1 MGTALPKQFL
11 PLADRPILIRTLE
24 AFWRF
29 QDTLPIA
36 LVLPTSDFDLWEG
49 LASTWL
55 SPSHQAQLLLCEG
68 GNSRCHSV
76 YNGLQRLYQH
86 IEKPSTCWAAI
97 HDGVRPFVSTAL
109 LAEAY
114 ESAQTQGASVAC
126 VPVKATLRRKGS
138 LGNSQTVDRSEYFE
152 VQTPQT
158 FRLDLI
164 HQAFLKRPHDNFT
177 DDASL
182 YQDSGGELA
191 ICQGSYDNIKVT
203 TPEDLELGE
212 LILKRL
218 AGGP

>member
-76 YNGLQRLYQH
+76 YN
-86 IEKPSTCWAAI
+86 W
-97 HDGVRPFVSTAL
+97 F
-109 LAEAY
+109 AEAV
-114 ESAQTQGASVAC
+114 SAHR
-126 VPVKATLRRKGS
+126 KAFYL
-138 LGNSQTVDRSEYFE
+138 L
-152 VQTPQT
+152 
-158 FRLDLI
+158 
-164 HQAFLKRPHDNFT
+164 
-177 DDASL
+177 
-182 YQDSGGELA
+182 
-191 ICQGSYDNIKVT
+191 GSYT
-203 TPEDLELGE
+203 RRG
-212 LILKRL
+212 
-218 AGGP
+218 